1 MDCDLGDVI
10 TGRNHKTQ
18 IEIYHI
24 QSVLK
29 QILEGVAYLHSHGYA
44 HRDLKPNNILVHRK
58 GIKIADFG
66 LAKKMRPYA
75 TTKVCTAWYRAP
87 ELLLGVKNY
96 TTKIDIWSVGCIA
109 TQLLLGGRH
118 FLTTETV

>member
-1 MDCDLGDVI
+1 M
-10 TGRNHKTQ
+10 
-18 IEIYHI
+18 
-24 QSVLK
+24 K

-87 ELLLGVKNY
+87 ELLLGARHY
-96 TTKIDIWSVGCIA
+96 TKAIGI
-109 TQLLLGGRH
+109 
-118 FLTTETV
+118 